1 MIHEARVD
9 QPLLISETA
18 AWSPGAATLFHHAVT
33 LLHHVEA
40 VFLTLAIE
48 RDERS
53 VKMSLVIDGIV
64 QKLYF
69 DKDSYDVLLALIP
82 EKEKTI

>member
-1 MIHEARVD
+1 MEGSVK
-9 QPLLISETA
+9 SETVVSGGVVKQDKRTGKVSQTA
-18 AWSPGAATLFHHAVT
+18 LKSK
-33 LLHHVEA
+33 
-40 VFLTLAIE
+40 AIE